1 MEEYAAMPALGS
13 RPVSAVVVADPDE
26 VREARALRG
35 QVRSSTPARRLA
47 AQLLDVLPVG
57 LMALWGWRLP
67 DRAASGLIFVAVA
80 IVLTRSLVVQRL
92 GVHPSNRSTVGAIA
106 AVAAGLTAALVDL
119 SGVGAPGDRWG
130 RALAVAA
137 AVMVVSMMWTFAASK
152 MHRRAGGG
160 ASARGVLRSSPGLAV
175 LLVLDSSND
184 ALSVAA
190 LARALGMPAPV
201 AQQWLG
207 TLTSLGLVRVDRDLA
222 MWAITPTGRRVL
234 DEHLGGFVAS
244 A

>member
-1 MEEYAAMPALGS
+1 MEGYAATPALGS

-106 AVAAGLTAALVDL
+106 AVAAGLI
-119 SGVGAPGDRWG
+119 APWSTSAGSVRPAIAGDARW
-130 RALAVAA
+130 
-137 AVMVVSMMWTFAASK
+137 
-152 MHRRAGGG
+152 
-160 ASARGVLRSSPGLAV
+160 P
-175 LLVLDSSND
+175 
-184 ALSVAA
+184 
-190 LARALGMPAPV
+190 
-201 AQQWLG
+201 
-207 TLTSLGLVRVDRDLA
+207 SLPPWWWCR
-222 MWAITPTGRRVL
+222 
-234 DEHLGGFVAS
+234 
-244 A
+244 